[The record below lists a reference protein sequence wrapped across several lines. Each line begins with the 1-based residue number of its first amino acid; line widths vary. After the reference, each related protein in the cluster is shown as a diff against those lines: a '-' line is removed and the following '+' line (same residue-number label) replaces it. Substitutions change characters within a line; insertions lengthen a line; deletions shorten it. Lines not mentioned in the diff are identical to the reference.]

1 MRESLAHQRPAA
13 RTGAADRVAAGGLAA
28 KGTTAVLVA
37 TAAGDD
43 GGPAALLAWEE
54 TTLLA
59 RLVEQLDTLGVA
71 DVRVLTRSAWVDAV
85 TAALA
90 LAGPNVLVVSSPD
103 TGEDLRV
110 IAEIGRE
117 RDDAPLVVLYGD
129 IVTHREALAG
139 VLADPRQATAILS
152 TGARTGRPFAMRTRS
167 RRGRV
172 TSAGSAYH
180 HVQRSTMSFLGVLKV
195 GPDDREPA
203 AGQAERLAEIVA
215 DPPAAFT
222 EEMLIKQ
229 RRWRHSLA
237 RTVLGHAEE
246 VEALAPGEAPA
257 DGETPAWH
265 AQPGEP
271 IPPEVLDAVELPGD
285 VCAELDRR
293 VAAAPEDSVSLVVV
307 GLVRGGSH
315 VGHSYLRSLF
325 WARPLSAPAVAE
337 AQERIVGYDE
347 DRVLLDSAVKAS
359 DGFFTTF
366 FVSPYSRYIARW
378 TARRGLT
385 PNQVTVFS
393 LALGFLSAAAFATGE
408 RWGLIAGAVLL
419 QLAFTFDCV
428 DGQLAR
434 YSRQFSKLGAWLD
447 SIFDRTKEYVVF
459 AGLAIGGTAMGESVW
474 LLAGVALT
482 LQTMRHM
489 GDFSFGVSQQL
500 QIGATQHAPLDWAWD
515 GTNPPAVRWPP
526 EAVAA
531 AGAPAAAVTAVP
543 PPPLRIRVARGLL
556 SGWHRVDR
564 LAAARWVKKIVAFPI
579 GERFAAISLTAAI
592 WNPRVTFLVLIVWGG
607 FAAVY
612 TLTGRLLRSLL
623 R

>member
-1 MRESLAHQRPAA
+1 
-13 RTGAADRVAAGGLAA
+13 
-28 KGTTAVLVA
+28 
-37 TAAGDD
+37 
-43 GGPAALLAWEE
+43 
-54 TTLLA
+54 
-59 RLVEQLDTLGVA
+59 
-71 DVRVLTRSAWVDAV
+71 V

-90 LAGPNVLVVSSPD
+90 PGGPRVLVLPSPD
-103 TGEDLRV
+103 AGGDLRH
-110 IAEIGRE
+110 IAEIARE
-117 RDDAPLVVLYGD
+117 RADAPLVLLYGD
-129 IVTHREALAG
+129 IATHREALAG
-139 VLADPRQATAILS
+139 VLADPRLATAILS

-172 TSAGSAYH
+172 TSAMSAYH
-180 HVQRSTMSFLGVLKV
+180 HVQRPTMNFLGVLKV
-195 GPDDREPA
+195 GPNDRA
-203 AGQAERLAEIVA
+203 AAADQGERLAAILDA
-215 DPPAAFT
+215 PPPSFS
-222 EEMLIKQ
+222 EEMLIKE

-237 RTVLGHAEE
+237 RTVLGAAEE
-246 VEALAPGEAPA
+246 ADTAPPGEVPAEAEAPA
-257 DGETPAWH
+257 PAP
-265 AQPGEP
+265 AAGEP
-271 IPPEVLDAVELPGD
+271 VAPEVLDAVELPPD
-285 VCAELDRR
+285 VRSELDRR
-293 VAAAPEDSVSLVVV
+293 VDAAPEDSVSLVLV
-307 GLVRGGSH
+307 GLVRGGTH

-325 WARPLSAPAVAE
+325 WARPLSSSAVADAE
-337 AQERIVGYDE
+337 ERIVGYDE
-347 DRVLLDSAVKAS
+347 DKVLLDSAVKAS

-385 PNQVTVFS
+385 PNQVTAFS
-393 LALGFLSAAAFATGE
+393 LALGFLAAAGFATGE

-447 SIFDRTKEYVVF
+447 SIFDRTKEYIVF

-489 GDFSFGVSQQL
+489 GDFSFGASQQL
-500 QIGATQHAPLDWAWD
+500 QIGATQHAPLDQPWD
-515 GTNPPAVRWPP
+515 GLHPPAVRWPP

-531 AGAPAAAVTAVP
+531 AAAAAAAAPAEAVGAAP
-543 PPPLRIRVARGLL
+543 RPPLRVRLARGAL

-564 LAAARWVKKIVAFPI
+564 LAAARWIKKIIAFPI